1 MFEIHL
7 GVPEME
13 ELWKSL
19 QKRHQD
25 GTATK
30 EEEKLRRR
38 MGKAITVLETKCCPE
53 LNIWLIPNQ
62 VHVRS
67 SSRAIPSC
75 SNAHHSRMTFTT

>member
-30 EEEKLRRR
+30 EEEKAAGSDIKLIADWQARPPAFFVLNRNLRADR
-38 MGKAITVLETKCCPE
+38 
-53 LNIWLIPNQ
+53 
-62 VHVRS
+62 
-67 SSRAIPSC
+67 
-75 SNAHHSRMTFTT
+75 F